1 MDSPKRHHRYYD
13 LILAAFVVVLL
24 CSNFIG
30 AGKAA
35 EIELPFFGKVIF
47 GAGILFFPISYF
59 FGDILTEVYGYAYDR
74 RAVWAGFAA
83 LAFAAIMAQI
93 VIALPVAPG
102 SYMAN
107 YQQGIE
113 TVFGN
118 SWRIALA
125 SMIAFWSGSF
135 VNSYTLAKMKILTR
149 GRFLWMRTIGS
160 TATGELI
167 DSSLFYMLAFYGLWP
182 LNEVLAVAASQYLLK
197 TAWEVL
203 ATPLTYWVVGFLKRK
218 ENEDQTQ
225 DQKKVFDGSTRRTV
239 IHQQTRQESR
249 RRKLSQPFFSQN
261 LPMTYPP
268 PEAQQGHWQ

>member
-1 MDSPKRHHRYYD
+1 MLPVNFQECRYSCFYYPFFLIIMDLPKPQHRYYD
-13 LILAAFVVVLL
+13 LILASFVVVLL

-35 EIELPFFGKVIF
+35 ELNLPYFGNVTF
-47 GAGILFFPISYF
+47 GAGILFFPIAYF

-107 YQQGIE
+107 YQQGME

-135 VNSYTLAKMKILTR
+135 VNSYTLAKMKILTS

-160 TATGELI
+160 TATGELV
-167 DSSLFYMLAFYGLWP
+167 DSSLFYMLAFYGIWP

-203 ATPLTYWVVGFLKRK
+203 ATPLTYWVVDFLKRK
-218 ENEDQTQ
+218 ENQ
-225 DQKKVFDGSTRRTV
+225 DHYDTDTNFTPFKLKV
-239 IHQQTRQESR
+239 
-249 RRKLSQPFFSQN
+249 
-261 LPMTYPP
+261 
-268 PEAQQGHWQ
+268 

>member
-1 MDSPKRHHRYYD
+1 MLPVNFQECRYSCFYYPFFSIIMDSPKRQHRYYD
-13 LILAAFVVVLL
+13 LILASFVVVLL

-30 AGKAA
+30 AGKVA
-35 EIELPFFGKVIF
+35 ELNLPYFGNVTF
-47 GAGILFFPISYF
+47 GAGILFFPIAYF

-107 YQQGIE
+107 YQQGME

-125 SMIAFWSGSF
+125 SLIAFWSGSF
-135 VNSYTLAKMKILTR
+135 VNSYTLAKMKILTS

-160 TATGELI
+160 TATGELV
-167 DSSLFYMLAFYGLWP
+167 DSSLFYMLAFYGIWP

-218 ENEDQTQ
+218 ENQ
-225 DQKKVFDGSTRRTV
+225 DHYDTDTNFTPFKLKV
-239 IHQQTRQESR
+239 
-249 RRKLSQPFFSQN
+249 
-261 LPMTYPP
+261 
-268 PEAQQGHWQ
+268 

>member
-1 MDSPKRHHRYYD
+1 MDAPRRHHRYYD
-13 LILAAFVVVLL
+13 LILTAFVVVLL

-35 EIELPFFGKVIF
+35 TLDLPYFGSVTF
-47 GAGILFFPISYF
+47 GAGILFFPIAYF

-74 RAVWAGFAA
+74 RAVWAGFTS
-83 LAFAAIMAQI
+83 LAFAAIMAQA

-107 YQQGIE
+107 YQQGME

-118 SWRIALA
+118 SWRVALA
-125 SMIAFWSGSF
+125 SMVAFWCGSF
-135 VNSYTLAKMKILTR
+135 VNSYTLAKMKILTQ
-149 GRFLWMRTIGS
+149 GRHLWMRTIGS
-160 TATGELI
+160 TACGELV

-182 LNEVLAVAASQYLLK
+182 LNEVLAVAISQYVLK

-218 ENEDQTQ
+218 ENQ
-225 DQKKVFDGSTRRTV
+225 DHFDIHTNFTPFKLKV
-239 IHQQTRQESR
+239 
-249 RRKLSQPFFSQN
+249 
-261 LPMTYPP
+261 
-268 PEAQQGHWQ
+268 

>member
-1 MDSPKRHHRYYD
+1 MDASRRHHRYYD

-35 EIELPFFGKVIF
+35 TLDLPFFGSVTF
-47 GAGILFFPISYF
+47 GAGILFFPIAYF

-74 RAVWAGFAA
+74 RAVWAGFAS
-83 LAFAAIMAQI
+83 LAFAAIMAQL

-107 YQQGIE
+107 YQQGME

-118 SWRIALA
+118 SWRVALA
-125 SMIAFWSGSF
+125 SMIAFCCGSF
-135 VNSYTLAKMKILTR
+135 VNSYTLAKMKILTQ
-149 GRFLWMRTIGS
+149 GRHLWMRTIGS
-160 TATGELI
+160 TACGELV

-182 LNEVLAVAASQYLLK
+182 INEVLAVAASQYVLK

-203 ATPLTYWVVGFLKRK
+203 ATPLTYWVIGFLKRK
-218 ENEDQTQ
+218 ENQ
-225 DQKKVFDGSTRRTV
+225 DHYDIHTDFTPFKLKV
-239 IHQQTRQESR
+239 
-249 RRKLSQPFFSQN
+249 
-261 LPMTYPP
+261 
-268 PEAQQGHWQ
+268 

>member
-1 MDSPKRHHRYYD
+1 MSAIRSHHRYYD

-35 EIELPFFGKVIF
+35 VIDLPYFGPVIF

-102 SYMAN
+102 EYMAQ
-107 YQQGIE
+107 YQQGMVS
-113 TVFGN
+113 VFGN

-125 SMIAFWSGSF
+125 SMLAFWCGSF
-135 VNSYTLAKMKILTR
+135 VNSYVLAKLKIWTQ
-149 GRFLWMRTIGS
+149 GRFLWVRTIGS
-160 TATGELI
+160 TAFGELV
-167 DSSLFYMLAFYGLWP
+167 DSSLFYVLAFYGIWP
-182 LNEVLAVAASQYLLK
+182 VQELIQVALVQYILK
-197 TAWEVL
+197 TSWEVL
-203 ATPLTYWVVGFLKRK
+203 ATPLTYWVVGALKRK
-218 ENEDQTQ
+218 ESVDHYDIHTNFTPFRV
-225 DQKKVFDGSTRRTV
+225 KV
-239 IHQQTRQESR
+239 
-249 RRKLSQPFFSQN
+249 
-261 LPMTYPP
+261 
-268 PEAQQGHWQ
+268 

>member
-1 MDSPKRHHRYYD
+1 MDAPRRHHRYYD

-35 EIELPFFGKVIF
+35 TLDLPFFGSVTF
-47 GAGILFFPISYF
+47 GAGILFFPIAYF

-74 RAVWAGFAA
+74 RAVWAGFAS
-83 LAFAAIMAQI
+83 LAFAAIMAQL

-107 YQQGIE
+107 YQQGME

-118 SWRIALA
+118 SWRVALA
-125 SMIAFWSGSF
+125 SMIAFCCGSF
-135 VNSYTLAKMKILTR
+135 VNSYTLAKMKILTQ
-149 GRFLWMRTIGS
+149 GRHLWMRTIGS
-160 TATGELI
+160 TACGELV

-182 LNEVLAVAASQYLLK
+182 INEVLAVAASQYVLK

-203 ATPLTYWVVGFLKRK
+203 ATPLTYWVIGFLKCK
-218 ENEDQTQ
+218 ENQ
-225 DQKKVFDGSTRRTV
+225 DHYDIHTDFTPFKLKV
-239 IHQQTRQESR
+239 
-249 RRKLSQPFFSQN
+249 
-261 LPMTYPP
+261 
-268 PEAQQGHWQ
+268 